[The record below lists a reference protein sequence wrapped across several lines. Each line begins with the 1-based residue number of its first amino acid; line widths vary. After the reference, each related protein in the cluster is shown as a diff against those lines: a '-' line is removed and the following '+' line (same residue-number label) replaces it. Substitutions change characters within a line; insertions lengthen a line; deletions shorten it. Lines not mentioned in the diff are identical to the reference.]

1 MDGPAKMDLES
12 FAPLLVPVQT
22 NLVKVIRDYHFEGD
36 NSNQR
41 LKFDIRELNV
51 YCTHFQYS
59 IADI

>member
-1 MDGPAKMDLES
+1 MDESAKMDLG
-12 FAPLLVPVQT
+12 FLAPLLVPVQT
-22 NLVKVIRDYHFEGD
+22 NLVKVIRDYYFEGD

-41 LKFDIRELNV
+41 SKVDLRELNV